1 MGKSIVRCQMQSRE
15 RRWLPLPALIGL
27 MSLQP
32 AIPWQVGLHQSPP
45 PLHRPGSECVTVVVP
60 VENFAAN
67 GQQCL
72 IRLSQPRGPPQL
84 QKLTRSVRSPQRLS
98 LIEKA
103 LTSEIEN
110 RCDIDP
116 DLLQIFPSA
125 ASGIPQGNT
134 LSPLLANF

>member
-72 IRLSQPRGPPQL
+72 IRLSQPRGPPQ
-84 QKLTRSVRSPQRLS
+84 T
-98 LIEKA
+98 A
-103 LTSEIEN
+103 G
-110 RCDIDP
+110 
-116 DLLQIFPSA
+116 PSTPFGTKGPNSA
-125 ASGIPQGNT
+125 QDDNI
-134 LSPLLANF
+134 

>member
-27 MSLQP
+27 LSLQP

-72 IRLSQPRGPPQL
+72 IRLSQPRGPPQSL
-84 QKLTRSVRSPQRLS
+84 DMELGLLILMMDVR
-98 LIEKA
+98 
-103 LTSEIEN
+103 TSKVILY
-110 RCDIDP
+110 P
-116 DLLQIFPSA
+116 DYYW
-125 ASGIPQGNT
+125 
-134 LSPLLANF
+134 